1 MVAEHQNSDQYH
13 QPFEGHFYG
22 SGKQL
27 TVLRTYRTAAEN
39 RRAVRHTINQIAHNI
54 LELQQYSISCQH
66 HSTEGSSDCR
76 NNVVDG
82 QQAGSTNHQVDVYLQ
97 HADKLTPIQQLAP
110 RQRLVIKITVIVHQ
124 YYTQDTAVKLT

>member
-1 MVAEHQNSDQYH
+1 MVTKHQDSSQHY

-27 TVLRTYRTAAEN
+27 AVLCTYRTAAEN
-39 RRAVRHTINQIAHNI
+39 RRAVRHTINQVAHNI
-54 LELQQYSISCQH
+54 LELQQHSVGCQH

-76 NNVVDG
+76 NNVVYG
-82 QQAGSTNHQVDVYLQ
+82 QQAGSTNHQVDIHLQ

-124 YYTQDTAVKLT
+124 YYAHNTAVKLT